1 MGLINHVTSVL
12 KKTGVVEIDQGQKTL
27 DDKINAAATIQT
39 RRSKNTDG
47 KTKAGTSFRPTDG
60 TFLEN
65 IDVVSGD
72 NKIIHGLKRP
82 ALGYIV
88 VNTNIVLHTYNNT
101 PFNDDS
107 FDPKQYIRINCT
119 ANAKISVWIF

>member
-27 DDKINAAATIQT
+27 DNKIDASVTIQT
-39 RRSKNTDG
+39 RRIKDKDG
-47 KTKAGTSFRPTDG
+47 NVTVGTSFRPTDG
-60 TFLEN
+60 VFLQD
-65 IDVVSGD
+65 IDVVSGN

-101 PFNDDS
+101 PLNDDS

>member
-27 DDKINAAATIQT
+27 DNKIDASVTIQT
-39 RRSKNTDG
+39 RRIKDKDG
-47 KTKAGTSFRPTDG
+47 NVTVGTSFRPTDG
-60 TFLEN
+60 VFLQD
-65 IDVVSGD
+65 IDVVSGN